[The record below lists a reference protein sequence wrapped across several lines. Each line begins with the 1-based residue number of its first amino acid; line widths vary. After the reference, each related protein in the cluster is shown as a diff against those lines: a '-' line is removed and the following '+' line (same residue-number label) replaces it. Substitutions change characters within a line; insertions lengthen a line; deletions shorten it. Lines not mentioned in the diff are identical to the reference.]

1 MSPLL
6 IAGICAVMVGTSFL
20 SGVFGMAGGMVLIG
34 VLLTVLPVQTAMALH
49 AVTQIASNLWRAML
63 WWRHV
68 RWRPVA
74 AYLVG
79 CGIALAVWTIW
90 LFVPSKPLALLFLGV
105 TPFLA
110 RLIPEGRR
118 LTPHRFLHGVTIGVT
133 CMSLLLLTGVAG
145 PLLDQYFLGGTLER
159 RQIIATKSTCQIFG
173 HGVKLLYFGALI
185 DKVGTVDPTLA
196 GLAIASAMLGTL
208 LSKKV
213 LEAMSDTT
221 YRRWAGHIITAVSGF
236 YVVQGGWLL
245 ATG

>member
-6 IAGICAVMVGTSFL
+6 ILGISTVMVATSFL

-34 VLLTVLPVQTAMALH
+34 VLLTVLPVPTAMALH
-49 AVTQIASNLWRAML
+49 AVTQIASNGWRALL

-68 RWRPVA
+68 RWRIVA
-74 AYLVG
+74 AYIVG
-79 CGIALAVWTIW
+79 CSIALAVWSMW

-110 RLIPEGRR
+110 RLIPKHRR
-118 LTPHRFLHGVTIGVT
+118 LSPDRFGHGATIGGT

-145 PLLDQYFLGGTLER
+145 PLLDQFFLGGGLER
-159 RQIIATKSTCQIFG
+159 RQIIATKGMCQIFG
-173 HGVKLLYFGALI
+173 HGTKLLYFGALI

-196 GLAIASAMLGTL
+196 GFAIASAMVGTL

-213 LEAMSDTT
+213 LEAMSDTQ
-221 YRRWAGHIITAVSGF
+221 YRRWADHIITAVSGF
-236 YVVQGGWLL
+236 YVVQGSWLL
-245 ATG
+245 AMG

>member
-6 IAGICAVMVGTSFL
+6 ITGICAVMVGTSFL

-49 AVTQIASNLWRAML
+49 AVTQIASNGWRAML

-74 AYLVG
+74 AYVIG
-79 CGIALAVWTIW
+79 CAIALGVWSIW
-90 LFVPSKPLALLFLGV
+90 LFVPSKPLALLFLGI

-110 RLIPEGRR
+110 RLLPQDRR
-118 LTPHRFLHGVTIGVT
+118 PTPDRFGHGVTIGAT

-145 PLLDQYFLGGTLER
+145 PLLDQYFLGGSLER
-159 RQIIATKSTCQIFG
+159 RQIIATKGMCQIFG
-173 HGVKLLYFGALI
+173 HGAKLLYFGALI
-185 DKVGTVDPTLA
+185 DQVGTVDPTLA

-213 LEAMSDTT
+213 LEAMSDHT
-221 YRRWAGHIITAVSGF
+221 YRRWAGHLITAVSGF
-236 YVVQGGWLL
+236 YVLQGTYLMV
-245 ATG
+245 TT